1 MSYKME
7 SLPTENIAIQALNA
21 GKCYQI
27 YDNPASRLKQAL
39 LKGRKQYYREFWAL
53 RHISFEISKGE
64 SLGIIGRN
72 GSGKSTL
79 LQIICGTLTP
89 TEGSIQT
96 VGTIAALLEL
106 GSGFNPEFSGIENV
120 YLNAS
125 LHGLSNKQ
133 IENRLDDI
141 KSFADIGDFIN
152 QPVKTYSS
160 GMLVRLAFAVV
171 AHVDPA
177 ILIVDEA
184 LSVGDAI
191 FGQRCMRFIR
201 QFKERGTLLFVSH
214 DLNSVSSLCE
224 RTLWIDSGSLK
235 LDDTNT
241 NTIVAY
247 TRYCFEASGSKAN
260 EAEKYKEQPTA
271 EQIDPTA
278 TNNNAKGLLQL
289 LTTNQTL
296 NNQDSHRN
304 PYSSDVHTLLDI
316 ADWNEE
322 VDYGNQNAL
331 ITKVALIDERNAET
345 AAPCCGRPVTLNI
358 TAKCSKSITNFMS
371 GFIVRDK
378 TGMLVWGENNISSI
392 SLHSSAGDIVIT
404 TFAFRMPF
412 LRGGPYSFSV
422 AISERDIDTPTVM
435 HYKPDALIIE
445 PILGARPVH
454 GIIALPDIII
464 SSKVNP

>member
-1 MSYKME
+1 MSCRME
-7 SLPTENIAIQALNA
+7 SLPTENIAIQAWDA

-53 RHISFEISKGE
+53 RHISFEVSKGE

-201 QFKERGTLLFVSH
+201 QFREKGTLLFVSH

-224 RTLWIDSGSLK
+224 RTLWIDSGRLK

-241 NTIVAY
+241 NSIVAY
-247 TRYCFEASGSKAN
+247 TRYCFEASGSKDN

-271 EQIDPTA
+271 EHIESTA
-278 TNNNAKGLLQL
+278 TNNNAKGQLQL
-289 LTTNQTL
+289 LPANQTL

-304 PYSSDVHTLLDI
+304 PYSSEGHALLDI

-322 VDYGNQNAL
+322 GDYGNKNAL
-331 ITKVALIDERNAET
+331 ITKVALIDEQNAET
-345 AAPCCGRPVTLNI
+345 AAPCCGRPVTLII

-422 AISERDIDTPTVM
+422 AISEHDIDTPTVM

-454 GIIALPDIII
+454 GIFALPDIMI